1 MVLEVGKCKIK
12 ALADSGPGRAL
23 FAALRPPPCCVS
35 TCQRV
40 SSLFLFLGHGTH
52 HRVPTSKPHVDPVSH
67 PTKAPPP
74 NMPLRGRVSA
84 CEFGEH
90 SSVPRRRPGKPL
102 HSGVDAGRGSAFH
115 PVAPSLL
122 KALLTT
128 KPPPLPLRHHPCHDP
143 HSLRAALLASHPPY
157 AHNPW
162 PQGLGTCY
170 CPAQSSPCLLS
181 QPRSSCRSQHDYDF
195 VQHHHL
201 DSCCHVQPFL
211 HAPVLSAVRPT
222 AHCGHWASASTTQH

>member
-1 MVLEVGKCKIK
+1 MQDQS
-12 ALADSGPGRAL
+12 AGRFGSWEGSL
-23 FAALRPPPCCVS
+23 RGFAATSLLCLHVPESELSVPLLRPWNPPQGPNITAS
-35 TCQRV
+35 R
-40 SSLFLFLGHGTH
+40 
-52 HRVPTSKPHVDPVSH
+52 RPSH

-128 KPPPLPLRHHPCHDP
+128 KPPLFLSGIIPVMIPTPFVQPCWPLIHLMLTTPGHRDLAHAIVL
-143 HSLRAALLASHPPY
+143 LRALPAS
-157 AHNPW
+157 
-162 PQGLGTCY
+162 
-170 CPAQSSPCLLS
+170 
-181 QPRSSCRSQHDYDF
+181 
-195 VQHHHL
+195 
-201 DSCCHVQPFL
+201 
-211 HAPVLSAVRPT
+211 
-222 AHCGHWASASTTQH
+222 

>member
-1 MVLEVGKCKIK
+1 MQDQG
-12 ALADSGPGRAL
+12 AGRFGSWEGSL
-23 FAALRPPPCCVS
+23 RGFAATSLLCLHVPESELSAPFLRPWNPPQGPNITAS
-35 TCQRV
+35 R
-40 SSLFLFLGHGTH
+40 
-52 HRVPTSKPHVDPVSH
+52 RPSH

-102 HSGVDAGRGSAFH
+102 HSGVDA
-115 PVAPSLL
+115 VAPSLL

-195 VQHHHL
+195 VQHQYL
-201 DSCCHVQPFL
+201 DSHCHVRPFL
-211 HAPVLSAVRPT
+211 RAPVLSAVRPT